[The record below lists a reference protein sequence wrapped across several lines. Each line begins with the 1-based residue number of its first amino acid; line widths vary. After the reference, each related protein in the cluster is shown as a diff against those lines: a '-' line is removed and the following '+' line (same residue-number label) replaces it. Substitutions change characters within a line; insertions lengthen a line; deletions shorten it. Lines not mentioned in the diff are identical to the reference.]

1 MDKSDFDW
9 DAYVKNMTL
18 MIINMDLE
26 KLSGNLENLV
36 EKSYEFAKNAYEVL
50 KKEAEKAF
58 ADISKMPHGLIAGA
72 TGSGKSVCINSISFC

>member
-58 ADISKMPHGLIAGA
+58 ADISKMPDVVEYTDDGEPYCEKFNFIP
-72 TGSGKSVCINSISFC
+72 N